1 MLFPRG
7 CCPFGQNSSV
17 SQPPVG
23 ALQSSA
29 AVGASMAGHPVFGG
43 GTAPFPS
50 AQGFPGQ
57 HRFGTPLANPLQIET
72 CDPNATDDVLPLAW
86 WFQYIDRSPEEVR
99 WEFSRRPR
107 QEWPNLEDSLRD
119 RAQTLYRDTLKSVPA
134 TCRTDP
140 IIEKKHSFVVH
151 PATPTTTAPIQRAQ
165 VGTVSVTGGSAG
177 CAGGGTEADFH
188 KAQFEVG

>member
-134 TCRTDP
+134 T
-140 IIEKKHSFVVH
+140 S
-151 PATPTTTAPIQRAQ
+151 TPTTTAPIQRAQ
-165 VGTVSVTGGSAG
+165 VGTVSVAGGSAG
-177 CAGGGTEADFH
+177 CTGGGTEADFH
-188 KAQFEVG
+188 KPQFEEGKIPEKPPPQNFS